1 MKPHALATQFL
12 FAIGLVMFV
21 IAAPGPAAVAQGAP
35 SAEERVATLKAS
47 LQENQARLRQ
57 YEWIEMTII
66 SLKGEEKSR
75 KQQRC
80 YYGADGKVQKLP
92 IGSQA
97 APAQQASGS
106 RRGGRLKQRVV
117 ENKKEDMRD
126 YMEQAAALIHQ
137 YVPPDPVRIQQAKD
151 AGQVAITTPEPGR
164 ARVELTN
171 YLQANDR
178 LAIDIDAVAGHLSGV
193 NLNTYL
199 DTPEDAI
206 TLNARFGTLTDGTS
220 YVAHTALDVTAK
232 NIRVVIENS
241 GHRLMAR

>member
-1 MKPHALATQFL
+1 MRRKHAVNRAVMAALCIVSLA
-12 FAIGLVMFV
+12 
-21 IAAPGPAAVAQGAP
+21 AASAEQGAP
-35 SAEERVATLKAS
+35 SADERVAALKTS
-47 LQENQARLRQ
+47 LQENQIRLRQ
-57 YEWIEMTII
+57 YEWVETTVL

-92 IGSQA
+92 IGLQP
-97 APAQQASGS
+97 APAPAPQASGG

-164 ARVELTN
+164 ARVEFTN
-171 YLQANDR
+171 YLQASDR
-178 LAIDIDAVAGHLSGV
+178 LAIDVDAAAGQLSGV

-199 DTPEDAI
+199 DTPEDVI
-206 TLNARFGTLTDGTS
+206 TLNARFGTLADGTS
-220 YVAHTALDVTAK
+220 YVAHTTLDVTAK